1 QRAEEEDDDIKQLA
15 AWAT

>member
-15 AWAT
+15 AWTT